1 MKFNIHGYTAILVF
15 LGGGSDRYNAG
26 CNGITGQ
33 GNSGGSGSPDGD
45 GGGGGGGGGAGSAGN
60 SALGTGQ

>member
-15 LGGGSDRYNAG
+15 LGGGSDRYNNDAG

-33 GNSGGSGSPDGD
+33 GNRGGNGSRFAGA
-45 GGGGGGGGGAGSAGN
+45 GGGGAGSAGN